1 MSFFVFFLE
10 KIPINCIMFALI
22 ESIILFYREIGV
34 LMDEAFPFYRKMIL
48 MEWKNHDILDYSP
61 TNTKFH

>member
-1 MSFFVFFLE
+1 
-10 KIPINCIMFALI
+10 MFALI
-22 ESIILFYREIGV
+22 ERIILFYREIGV